1 MTENIIT
8 GIDIGSSNIRI
19 VVGQP
24 IKMGEAEQ
32 LNIIGVVEVPA
43 QGMKKGDVVSIE
55 DVVSCISACLEKAE
69 RMIGLPIER
78 ACVGVSGTHIVSQE
92 STGVI
97 AISRTN
103 GEVQENDIARV
114 IEAAKSV
121 AQPVNYDILHVI
133 PKTFSVDNQ
142 TGVKDPIGMSGIRLE
157 VATQVIRG
165 GSLQVKNLTKCVY
178 RTGIDIRDLVLSIL
192 AASEAVL
199 STRQKELGVALVDM
213 GAATTKIII
222 FEEGDILHTAV
233 LPIGADHITKDLML
247 GLQAPFDVAERIK
260 LDIGS
265 ALPQNFDKS
274 DEINLRDFGGE
285 NQVFSKKYIACIIEA
300 RVEEIFCMID
310 AELKKINRSGLLPSG
325 IVLIGG
331 GAKLPGM
338 VEAGRRKTLL
348 SVSLGVSRRFN
359 TAVDKVNDL
368 TFATALGLV
377 MWGYGAQAE
386 NGPRSSGGVGNQIKF
401 IKGIADKIKRWFNNL
416 IS

>member
-1 MTENIIT
+1 MTEKIIT

-24 IKMGEAEQ
+24 TKMGEAEQ
-32 LNIIGVVEVPA
+32 LNIIGVVEVPV

-55 DVVSCISACLEKAE
+55 DVVSGISACLEKAE

-78 ACVGVSGTHIVSQE
+78 ASVGVAGTHVVSQE

-97 AISRTN
+97 AISRTS
-103 GEVQENDIARV
+103 GEVQENDIVRV
-114 IEAAKSV
+114 IEAARSV
-121 AQPVNYDILHVI
+121 AAPVNYDILHVI

-165 GSLQVKNLTKCVY
+165 WSSQVKNLTKCVY
-178 RTGIDIRDLVLSIL
+178 RTGIDIDNLVFAVL
-192 AASEAVL
+192 AAGEAVL
-199 STRQKELGVALVDM
+199 STRQKELGVALVDI
-213 GAATTKIII
+213 GAATTKVVVY
-222 FEEGDILHTAV
+222 EEGDILHTAV
-233 LPIGADHITKDLML
+233 LPIGADYITKDLML

-274 DEINLRDFGGE
+274 DEVNLRDFGGE
-285 NQVFSKKYIACIIEA
+285 NQTFSKKYIAGIIEA
-300 RVEEIFCMID
+300 RVEEIFGMID
-310 AELKKINRSGLLPSG
+310 GELKKINRSGLLPSG
-325 IVLIGG
+325 IVIVGG

-338 VEAGRRKTLL
+338 VEVGKRRTLL

-368 TFATALGLV
+368 TFSTALGLV
-377 MWGYGAQAE
+377 MWGYGAQTE
-386 NGPRSSGGVGNQIKF
+386 KGPRTGESFGQIISQIK
-401 IKGIADKIKRWFNNL
+401 AAMDKIKHWFKNL